1 MFIFYVLDENL
12 HIDYLP
18 RRLQSV
24 CRIYACSQGE
34 GILSWTGNDNFVV
47 EDITTATPEVI
58 AFLLFRVFIYT
69 EQENITVKNHIN
81 SLFSGPLIYCL
92 MSTGYHYVCYFLPV
106 LYFTLVYEQSISLV
120 L

>member
-1 MFIFYVLDENL
+1 MLAV
-12 HIDYLP
+12 
-18 RRLQSV
+18 R
-24 CRIYACSQGE
+24 GE